1 MITEVELLPRGV
13 LDFPEGLP
21 GFEDLTQFVLLQDE
35 ELLPILF
42 LTSLR
47 EPKICLPVMS
57 VKSIQPDYQIRLGE
71 EDRKLLRFAS
81 DPALGRNVLCLVVLN
96 LGNGAPPATAN
107 LLAPIIVNI
116 ETWTAKQVI
125 QADSPYSTAAEVS

>member
-1 MITEVELLPRGV
+1 MTQAEPLPRGV

-21 GFEDLTQFVLLQDE
+21 GFEGLKQFVLLEDE
-35 ELLPILF
+35 ELLPMVF
-42 LTSLR
+42 LTSLG

-57 VKSIQPDYQIRLGE
+57 VESIRPDYQIQVGE
-71 EDRKLLRFAS
+71 EDRRLLRFAVE
-81 DPALGRNVLCLVVLN
+81 PALGRNVLCLVVLN
-96 LGNGAPPATAN
+96 LGNGVQPATAN

-125 QADSPYSTAAEVS
+125 QADSHYSTAAEVS